1 MFIKG
6 KSWRIVAA
14 VMLVVSLLLAVKAMA
29 SATGEGVSQV
39 SVTASPAEALKG
51 AALAVTI

>member
-29 SATGEGVSQV
+29 SATGEGVNQV